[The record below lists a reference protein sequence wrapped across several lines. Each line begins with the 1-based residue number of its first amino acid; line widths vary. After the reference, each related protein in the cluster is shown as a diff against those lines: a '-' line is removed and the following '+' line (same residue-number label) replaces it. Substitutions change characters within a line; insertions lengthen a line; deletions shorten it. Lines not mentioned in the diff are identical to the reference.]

1 MLDKYGCAWQ
11 GVGTLGGSERSG
23 ADVRTEAFHP
33 DPRQPVDTTAHF
45 GAMTT
50 RLRCATSTLMLL
62 WILLLG
68 SLLSAA
74 SAVAPAATR
83 AKPLIVFMTDYGTL
97 DDAVAICKGVI
108 KTLAPDAEITDLTHQ
123 VTPYSISE
131 GARLLGR
138 TSQYYPSGT
147 IFLTVIDPGVG
158 TSRRSIIVRTK
169 RGQYFVGPDNG
180 LITLM
185 VDRDGIDGI
194 REITNPR
201 WGLAETSSSTFHGRD
216 IYAPAAA
223 HLQRGD
229 DWTDAGPQLKSVT
242 RLDIPRVTIDSMGIQ
257 GQVVALD
264 GPFGNLVT
272 NIEGRDLAQLG
283 YHVGDTVRV
292 RLNDREY
299 SVPFVTTFAAV
310 PVGKPLLFVDSRGLA
325 SLAINQGNFAS
336 KFGTVPPLPLR
347 ILPK

>member
-1 MLDKYGCAWQ
+1 MTTVRFRRAPKAVILFWMLLLNG
-11 GVGTLGGSERSG
+11 LL
-23 ADVRTEAFHP
+23 
-33 DPRQPVDTTAHF
+33 F
-45 GAMTT
+45 GAPAGA
-50 RLRCATSTLMLL
+50 LA
-62 WILLLG
+62 
-68 SLLSAA
+68 
-74 SAVAPAATR
+74 APAT
-83 AKPLIVFMTDYGTL
+83 KPLIVFMTDYGMR

-108 KTLAPDAEITDLTHQ
+108 KTLAPDAEVIDLTHD

-138 TSQYYPSGT
+138 TSAYYPAGT

-158 TSRRSIIVRTK
+158 TSRRSIIVKTK
-169 RGQYFVGPDNG
+169 RGQYFVQPDNG
-180 LITLM
+180 LITL
-185 VDRDGIDGI
+185 VVERDGIEGI
-194 REITNPR
+194 REITNPN
-201 WGLAETSSSTFHGRD
+201 WALAGSSSSTFHGRD
-216 IYAPAAA
+216 IYSPAAA

-229 DWTDAGPQLKSVT
+229 DWKDAGPELKSVT
-242 RLDIPRVTIDSMGIQ
+242 RLDIPRVTVDSTGIQ

-272 NIEGRDLAQLG
+272 NIEGQDLAKLG

-292 RLNDREY
+292 KLSGSEY

-310 PVGKPLLFVDSRGLA
+310 PVGKPLLFIDSRGLA

-336 KFGTVPPLPLR
+336 KHGISPPVPLM

>member
-1 MLDKYGCAWQ
+1 MQQHTDA
-11 GVGTLGGSERSG
+11 V
-23 ADVRTEAFHP
+23 
-33 DPRQPVDTTAHF
+33 
-45 GAMTT
+45 MTV
-50 RLRCATSTLMLL
+50 RLRCAPRAVILALMVLL
-62 WILLLG
+62 TG
-68 SLLSAA
+68 LLSAA
-74 SAVAPAATR
+74 PPVTLAAPNP
-83 AKPLIVFMTDYGTL
+83 KPLIVFMTDYGTV

-108 KTLAPDAEITDLTHQ
+108 KTLAPDAEIIDLTHQ

-138 TSQYYPSGT
+138 TSQYYPPGT

-169 RGQYFVGPDNG
+169 RGQYFVLPDNG
-180 LITLM
+180 LITLV

-201 WGLAETSSSTFHGRD
+201 WGLAESSSSTFHGRD
-216 IYAPAAA
+216 IYSPAAA

-229 DWTDAGPQLKSVT
+229 DWTDAGPELKSVT
-242 RLDIPRVTIDSMGIQ
+242 RLDIPRVTIDSTGIQ

-272 NIEGRDLAQLG
+272 NIEGRDLAKLG
-283 YHVGDTVRV
+283 YHVGDAVRV
-292 RLNDREY
+292 RLNGSEY
-299 SVPFVTTFAAV
+299 SVPFVTTFAGV
-310 PVGKPLLFVDSRGLA
+310 SVGKPLLFIDSRGLA
-325 SLAINQGNFAS
+325 SLAINQGNFAG
-336 KFGTVPPLPLR
+336 KYGILPPVPLV

>member
-1 MLDKYGCAWQ
+1 
-11 GVGTLGGSERSG
+11 V
-23 ADVRTEAFHP
+23 
-33 DPRQPVDTTAHF
+33 
-45 GAMTT
+45 
-50 RLRCATSTLMLL
+50 RLRCVPRAVIRVWMVLL
-62 WILLLG
+62 AG
-68 SLLSAA
+68 LLSAA
-74 SAVAPAATR
+74 PAVTLAAPDP
-83 AKPLIVFMTDYGTL
+83 KPLIVFMTDYGTL

-108 KTLAPDAEITDLTHQ
+108 KSLAPDAEIIDLTHQ

-138 TSQYYPSGT
+138 TSQYYPPRT
-147 IFLTVIDPGVG
+147 IFLTVVDPGVG
-158 TSRRSIIVRTK
+158 TSRRSIIVKTK
-169 RGQYFVGPDNG
+169 RGQYFVLPDNG
-180 LITLM
+180 TITLV

-194 REITNPR
+194 REITNPK
-201 WGLAETSSSTFHGRD
+201 WNLADSSSSTFHGRD

-242 RLDIPRVTIDSMGIQ
+242 RLEIPRVTVDSTGIQ

-272 NIEGRDLAQLG
+272 NIEGHELAKLG
-283 YHVGDTVRV
+283 YHVGDVVRV
-292 RLNDREY
+292 RLAGSEY
-299 SVPFVTTFAAV
+299 SVPFVATFGKV
-310 PVGKPLLFVDSRGLA
+310 PVGKPLLYIDSRGLA

-336 KFGTVPPLPLR
+336 KYGIVPPVPLR

>member
-1 MLDKYGCAWQ
+1 
-11 GVGTLGGSERSG
+11 
-23 ADVRTEAFHP
+23 
-33 DPRQPVDTTAHF
+33 
-45 GAMTT
+45 MTT
-50 RLRCATSTLMLL
+50 VRSRRAPKAVILFWMLL
-62 WILLLG
+62 LNGLLLG
-68 SLLSAA
+68 
-74 SAVAPAATR
+74 APAGALAAPAT
-83 AKPLIVFMTDYGTL
+83 KPLIVFMTDYGMR

-108 KTLAPDAEITDLTHQ
+108 KTLAPDAEVIDLTHQ

-138 TSQYYPSGT
+138 ASQYYPAGT

-169 RGQYFVGPDNG
+169 RGQYFVLPDNG
-180 LITLM
+180 LITLV

-201 WGLAETSSSTFHGRD
+201 WGLAESSSSTFHGRD
-216 IYAPAAA
+216 IYSPAAA

-229 DWTDAGPQLKSVT
+229 DWTDAGPELKNVT
-242 RLDIPRVTIDSMGIQ
+242 RLDIPRVTVDSTGIQ

-272 NIEGRDLAQLG
+272 NIEGRDLAKVG
-283 YHVGDTVRV
+283 YDVGDAVRV
-292 RLNDREY
+292 RLNGREY
-299 SVPFVTTFAAV
+299 SVPFVTTFAGV
-310 PVGKPLLFVDSRGLA
+310 PVGKPLLFIDSRGLA

-336 KFGTVPPLPLR
+336 KYGIVPPIPLR

>member
-1 MLDKYGCAWQ
+1 MTTVRFRRAPKAVILFWMLLLNG
-11 GVGTLGGSERSG
+11 LL
-23 ADVRTEAFHP
+23 
-33 DPRQPVDTTAHF
+33 F
-45 GAMTT
+45 GAPAGA
-50 RLRCATSTLMLL
+50 LA
-62 WILLLG
+62 
-68 SLLSAA
+68 
-74 SAVAPAATR
+74 APAT
-83 AKPLIVFMTDYGTL
+83 KPLIVFMTDYGMR

-108 KTLAPDAEITDLTHQ
+108 KTLAPDAEVIDLTHD

-138 TSQYYPSGT
+138 TSAYYPAGT

-158 TSRRSIIVRTK
+158 TSRRSIIVKTK
-169 RGQYFVGPDNG
+169 RGQYFVLPDNG
-180 LITLM
+180 LITL
-185 VDRDGIDGI
+185 VVERDGIEGI
-194 REITNPR
+194 REITNPN
-201 WGLAETSSSTFHGRD
+201 WALAGSSSSTFHGRD
-216 IYAPAAA
+216 IYSPAAA

-229 DWTDAGPQLKSVT
+229 DWRDAGPELKSVT
-242 RLDIPRVTIDSMGIQ
+242 RLDIPRVTVDATGIQ

-272 NIEGRDLAQLG
+272 NIEGQDLAKLG

-292 RLNDREY
+292 KLAGSEY

-310 PVGKPLLFVDSRGLA
+310 PVGKPLLFIDSRGLA

-336 KFGTVPPLPLR
+336 KHGISPPVPLM